1 MLICSPIADLLL
13 FKFADPIFWLMLRH
27 RIQTLQK
34 ADLLLLHMYDF
45 GITQTVAMLSSR
57 SQPVHLWEA
66 FTPLKLFK
74 RMDVQGGRGAWNMPL
89 VSTFA
94 RNMAWWLWFLAESA
108 FFKISILCPRSAG
121 NPNGPPATSD
131 SPFTIMALPTG
142 QEFCTTLHVY
152 IKTKYNAETETF

>member
-27 RIQTLQK
+27 RIHTLQK

-57 SQPVHLWEA
+57 SQPVHLRGIHSPE
-66 FTPLKLFK
+66 TIQKDG
-74 RMDVQGGRGAWNMPL
+74 RSGGRGAWNMPL